1 MRRHAPCERANR
13 AEVGRGPDV
22 TSAPLLLLAARL
34 PREQLAKVEIERLRH
49 VGAVDREQRNCAVV
63 QRLGPDGRRRARVG
77 RDLDAAELRVAQR
90 AVGMEYPLLV
100 PRGRLRP
107 FALAMVPSS
116 ECEPEIGLAAML
128 AATLL
133 SCVATKLT
141 VQWLVPNAYDRR

>member
-1 MRRHAPCERANR
+1 MPGDFPSPWPAHTLC
-13 AEVGRGPDV
+13 
-22 TSAPLLLLAARL
+22 ARL
-34 PREQLAKVEIERLRH
+34 LKSGSIRQK
-49 VGAVDREQRNCAVV
+49 DWF
-63 QRLGPDGRRRARVG
+63 PDMA
-77 RDLDAAELRVAQR
+77 R
-90 AVGMEYPLLV
+90 AVG
-100 PRGRLRP
+100 GRLRP

>member
-1 MRRHAPCERANR
+1 MPGDFPSPWPAHAIC
-13 AEVGRGPDV
+13 
-22 TSAPLLLLAARL
+22 ARL
-34 PREQLAKVEIERLRH
+34 LKSGSIRQK
-49 VGAVDREQRNCAVV
+49 DWF
-63 QRLGPDGRRRARVG
+63 PDMA
-77 RDLDAAELRVAQR
+77 R
-90 AVGMEYPLLV
+90 AVG
-100 PRGRLRP
+100 GRLRP